1 MLDFDISYHVA
12 GKHIGG
18 LPTEDDV
25 RGAAEGLL
33 RLWNVYNFDLKEFF
47 DGKIHHSETKP
58 LTAEEILYIAR
69 RADVN
74 ENLYEAFHWLS
85 ELLRRFQNGEYKGSG
100 VKEVAVARALAG
112 VYNKV
117 RVYYSLIEWHFKYTA
132 IHLTGIKMR

>member
-1 MLDFDISYHVA
+1 MA

-33 RLWNVYNFDLKEFF
+33 RLWNVYNFDLREFF
-47 DGKIHHSETKP
+47 DGKIHQSETKP
-58 LTAEEILYIAR
+58 LSAEEILYIAR

-117 RVYYSLIEWHFKYTA
+117 RVY
-132 IHLTGIKMR
+132 